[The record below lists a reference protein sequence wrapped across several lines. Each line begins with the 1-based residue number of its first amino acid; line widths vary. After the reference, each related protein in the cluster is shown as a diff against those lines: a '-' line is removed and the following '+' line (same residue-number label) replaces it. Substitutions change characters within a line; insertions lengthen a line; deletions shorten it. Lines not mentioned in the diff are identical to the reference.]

1 MDAHPN
7 EADSL
12 GANGF
17 DLNLDEPLNGSVFR
31 SPKIPRPRTST
42 RATRS
47 HPVSVAQ
54 SEPVP
59 SPTAAHEATARYI
72 LACAGI
78 DGETTIERC
87 IAAGITPEAF
97 PSRLH
102 RSIWELFVRMYDNG
116 ARQIDGAKAWVEIQ
130 KTGMQISLSEF
141 SEATDA
147 GSTTADIGD
156 YIDLLL
162 SDWKRHEIVKLADWI
177 RQRGLDNADPAEIAD
192 EVRRRLGSVTTGEV
206 RENLRPITSFAIPS
220 DTDPSILL
228 GNRYLNRGDGAVL
241 ASGSGVG
248 KSSISLQA
256 AVTWSLNRPFFGIRP
271 NGPLRS
277 LVVQAEDTDGDVAE
291 VWESLK
297 HGLKISP
304 EEEAITRERVAI
316 VTDRTHRGESFIR
329 LLRAL
334 IKRFKPDLVW
344 INPLFAFLDGD
355 VNDARDAGKFLREG
369 LNGLNEPATFGYF
382 IVHHTSKPPSP
393 KDRGERRW
401 NEVQYDMSGSAELTN
416 WARAVL
422 SLRPT
427 ANEGEFNLVLAKRG
441 RRAGVTKEV
450 QHQASVRHEP
460 TTTIPLRHSQEM
472 IQLPERSKPLH
483 AIFWEP
489 RVEESTE
496 GAGDGEERKKSNRGR
511 PAKYPFMDFQAK
523 FSAHIKGREKRQ
535 TYAMIRRLAKEVRHI
550 PNGSFN
556 DILDRWL
563 EDGFLISDTEDGRYF
578 VR

>member
-97 PSRLH
+97 PSRLY

-162 SDWKRHEIVKLADWI
+162 SDWKRREIVKLADWI

-248 KSSISLQA
+248 KSSLSIQA
-256 AVTWSLNRPFFGIRP
+256 AVTWSLSRPFFGIKP
-271 NGPLRS
+271 NGQLRS
-277 LVVQAEDTDGDVAE
+277 LIIQAEDTDGDIGE
-291 VWESLK
+291 VWESVRK
-297 HGLKISP
+297 GLKISP
-304 EEEAITRERVAI
+304 EEEICVRERVAI

-329 LLRAL
+329 LLRAQ

-344 INPLFAFLDGD
+344 INPLFAFMDGD
-355 VNDARDAGKFLREG
+355 VMDARDAGRFLREG
-369 LNGLNEPATFGYF
+369 LNGLNEPPTFGYV

-401 NEVQYDMSGSAELTN
+401 NEIQYDMSGSAELTN

-460 TTTIPLRHSQEM
+460 TTTIPLRHSEEL
-472 IQLPERSKPLH
+472 IEVPGRTKPMH

-489 RVEESTE
+489 RPDDENGSD
-496 GAGDGEERKKSNRGR
+496 APKKPGRGR
-511 PAKYPFMDFQAK
+511 PEKYPFGDFQSK
-523 FSAHIKGREKRQ
+523 FSAHIKGREKRK
-535 TYAMIRRLAKEVRHI
+535 AFGFIKRLAGEVTNI
-550 PNGSFN
+550 PTGSFYTVLKGWMN
-556 DILDRWL
+556 DGFVISDP
-563 EDGFLISDTEDGRYF
+563 EDGGYF